1 MGDFIDGDSH
11 SAIQAAV
18 RRELGSLTA
27 TVDATVERLPDQQ
40 AAEVVRLLRETGRS
54 IQTMVSAPSAG
65 TIGAPSPGLDLER
78 YFPVAESPV
87 GQLISAE
94 ERTVAHERWTA
105 AVARGQSYRAR
116 ALAEI
121 GPLLTPREVSDRL
134 GVSVTTVNNWRRRD
148 KLLGVRFDDHQYLYP
163 AWQFVGSPAEG
174 HSGVL
179 HHLDEV
185 VLSLGEIHPWEKARF
200 LLAPQPLFGGRR
212 PLEVIRHGTL
222 IEIERLK
229 ELASRRGEIGT

>member
-27 TVDATVERLPDQQ
+27 TVDATVEHLPDQQ

-87 GQLISAE
+87 GQLISGE

-105 AVARGQSYRAR
+105 AVARGHSYRAR

-121 GPLLTPREVSDRL
+121 GPLITPRDVSDRL

-148 KLLGVRFDDHQYLYP
+148 KLLGGRFDDHQFVYS
-163 AWQFVGSPAEG
+163 AWQFVESPADG
-174 HSGVL
+174 PRGIL
-179 HHLDEV
+179 HHFDEI
-185 VLSLGEIHPWEKARF
+185 LESLGRIHPWEIARF
-200 LLAPQPLFGGRR
+200 LLAKQPLFGGWT
-212 PLEVIRHGTL
+212 PLEVLRRGTVV
-222 IEIERLK
+222 EIDHLK
-229 ELASRRGEIGT
+229 EVASHPGELGA

>member
-1 MGDFIDGDSH
+1 VKHKPGQICCAT
-11 SAIQAAV
+11 AI
-18 RRELGSLTA
+18 
-27 TVDATVERLPDQQ
+27 VDATVEHLPDQQ
-40 AAEVVRLLRETGRS
+40 AAQVVRLLRETDRS
-54 IQTMVSAPSAG
+54 IQTMVSAPRAG

-78 YFPVAESPV
+78 YVPVAESPV

-94 ERTVAHERWTA
+94 ERTVANERWTT

-116 ALAEI
+116 TLDQI
-121 GPLLTPREVSDRL
+121 GPLLTPREVSERL
-134 GVSVTTVNNWRRRD
+134 GISLTTVNNWRHRD
-148 KLLGVRFDDHQYLYP
+148 KVLGVRFDDHQYLYP
-163 AWQFVGSPAEG
+163 AWQFVGSPADG

-200 LLAPQPLFGGRR
+200 FLAPQPLFGGRR

-229 ELASRRGEIGT
+229 ELASRCGEIGT

>member
-1 MGDFIDGDSH
+1 VKHKPGQICCAT
-11 SAIQAAV
+11 AI
-18 RRELGSLTA
+18 
-27 TVDATVERLPDQQ
+27 VDATVEHLPDQQ
-40 AAEVVRLLRETGRS
+40 AAQVVRLLRETDRS
-54 IQTMVSAPSAG
+54 IQTMVSAPRAG
-65 TIGAPSPGLDLER
+65 TIGAPSPGPDLER
-78 YFPVAESPV
+78 YFPVTESPV

-94 ERTVAHERWTA
+94 ERTVANERWTT

-116 ALAEI
+116 ALDQI

-148 KLLGVRFDDHQYLYP
+148 KLLGVRFEHHQYLYP
-163 AWQFVGSPAEG
+163 AWQFVGSPADG

-200 LLAPQPLFGGRR
+200 LLAPEPLFRGLT
-212 PLEVIRHGTL
+212 PLEIIHHGTL